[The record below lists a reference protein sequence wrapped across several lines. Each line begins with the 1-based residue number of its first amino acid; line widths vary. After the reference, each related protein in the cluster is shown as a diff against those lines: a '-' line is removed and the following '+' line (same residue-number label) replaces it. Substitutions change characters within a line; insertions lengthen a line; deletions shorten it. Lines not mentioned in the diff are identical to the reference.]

1 MEERKELEYESR
13 NGILRVEIV
22 RTVTEGL
29 MYDIQIREFPT
40 TGLMGSYNDFNRLR
54 EDIMPFLLRNM
65 DGDEINGFLVKLDEL
80 LW

>member
-13 NGILRVEIV
+13 NGMLRVEIV

-29 MYDIQIREFPT
+29 MYDVQIREFPT

-65 DGDEINGFLVKLDEL
+65 DGDEINGFLAKLDEL